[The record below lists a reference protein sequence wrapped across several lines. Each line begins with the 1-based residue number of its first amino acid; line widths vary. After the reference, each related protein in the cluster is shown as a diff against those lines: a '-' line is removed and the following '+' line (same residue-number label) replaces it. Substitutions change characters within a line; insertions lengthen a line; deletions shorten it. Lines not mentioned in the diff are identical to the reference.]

1 VSPRIAVVLP
11 TFDRAGVLQRAIE
24 SVLAQS
30 EPDFELWVVDDGS
43 RDGTR
48 ELIASF
54 RDARLH
60 YLRSEINRGVSWARN
75 QGILHSSAEI
85 VSFLDSDDCFL
96 PDKLRFVLDF
106 FGERPGVDALVDSFR
121 VEKSARREKLCR
133 NPVIENPARVRGLVF
148 DRTLFKATPAIS
160 ARRQAL
166 IEAGMFDESLRRR
179 EDMDL
184 LLRLTRRHR
193 CATSDRITWTK
204 HTSPDRLSGRADTF
218 LAATIDVC
226 IRHPDYLSEHCA
238 GLHRDL
244 GWHFRRLLLLGR
256 WGLFARDARRYRDY
270 GRFELPLALL
280 IARGGETNR
289 WTASPAPPARLRA
302 AGSARAP
309 RPGPRRAAAAP
320 MQ

>member
-1 VSPRIAVVLP
+1 MTPRIAVVLP
-11 TFDRAGVLQRAIE
+11 TFDRAAVLQRAIE

-48 ELIASF
+48 ELVASIH
-54 RDARLH
+54 DARLR
-60 YLRSEINRGVSWARN
+60 YLRSETNRGGSWARN
-75 QGILHSSAEI
+75 QGISHSSAEI
-85 VSFLDSDDCFL
+85 VSFLDSDDHFL

-106 FGERPGVDALVDSFR
+106 FAARPEVDVLVDSFR
-121 VEKSARREKLCR
+121 VHKAGRERLFR
-133 NPVIENPARVRGLVF
+133 NPVIEDPARVRGLVF

-166 IEAGMFDESLRRR
+166 IEVGMFDESLQRR

-184 LLRLTRRHR
+184 LLRLSRRHR
-193 CATSDRITWTK
+193 CATSDRVTWIK
-204 HTSPDRLSGRADTF
+204 HTSPDRISGRADTF
-218 LAATIDVC
+218 LAAAIDIC
-226 IRHPDYLSEHCA
+226 NRHPEYLSQHCA

-244 GWHFRRLLLLGR
+244 SRHFRRLLLLGR

-289 WTASPAPPARLRA
+289 WTSSPVRRARPRA
-302 AGSARAP
+302 AGSARAS
-309 RPGPRRAAAAP
+309 RPGPRRAEAAP
-320 MQ
+320 TR